1 MKVGSNTSPRHH
13 GDNAVRIATLI
24 MVAALPA
31 AAALALTSESLPF
44 TTVSAVILAASSDR
58 YDDDERSLNRNLSEA
73 LTAAK
78 FTGSIEQ
85 RFRKKIEKN
94 LGRPI
99 DPKLANLGRLLWF
112 DKLQSLGRDNSC
124 GGCHS
129 PTNGMGDSQP
139 IAIGVQNNNLVGAH
153 RIGPRNQRRAPTVV
167 NAALYPNMMWNS
179 RLASVA
185 GSPFDNS
192 RGFSL
197 SVFSIPEDFNT
208 PAPVRFSFAQNTLH
222 GVTHLLQAQ
231 AHVPPTDLTELAG
244 FKGSCPNGVPD
255 QWLGP
260 RFCQFDDGSGPGE
273 PLPPPDA
280 SGLRNEP
287 IRQAMLAALNS
298 ADAYRDLFREL
309 FPETG
314 PPLNRPIDFFM
325 FGKAIAEFE
334 FTLVYADAPL
344 DRFARGYVD
353 AMTSSQKR
361 GALLF
366 FGKSR
371 CVECHRVDGDS
382 NEMFSDFEEHVV
394 GVPQNA
400 PMFGARLGNVI
411 FSGPAGDEDF
421 GREERTGD
429 PADRYKFRTAP
440 LRNLAVSSAF
450 FHNGAYTRL
459 DDAIRFHVN
468 VAWAARRYS
477 PVAAGLPADLTH
489 RIGPPIPKMLI
500 DPRLRNPMALD
511 DEEFRDLLHFVD
523 QGLLDP
529 RVKRTH
535 LCELIPASVPSGLPT
550 MVFEDCPRP

>member
-1 MKVGSNTSPRHH
+1 
-13 GDNAVRIATLI
+13 VRFATLI
-24 MVAALPA
+24 IVAAVPA
-31 AAALALTSESLPF
+31 AAALTLTSESVHLASV
-44 TTVSAVILAASSDR
+44 TAVALAASADR

-73 LTAAK
+73 LSAAK
-78 FTGSIEQ
+78 FTGGIEQ
-85 RFRKKIEKN
+85 AFRQRIEKN

-153 RIGPRNQRRAPTVV
+153 RTGPRNQRRSPTVV

-192 RGFSL
+192 RGFSF
-197 SVFSIPEDFNT
+197 SVFPVSEELGTPEV
-208 PAPVRFSFAQNTLH
+208 PIRFSFAQNTLH

-231 AHVPPTDLTELAG
+231 AQVPPTDLTELAG

-260 RFCQFDDGSGPGE
+260 RFCQFDDETSAGE
-273 PLPPPDA
+273 PLPPADA
-280 SGLRNEP
+280 SGLRHEP
-287 IRQAMLAALNS
+287 IRQAMLAALNGS
-298 ADAYRDLFREL
+298 VTYRDLFREL

-314 PPLNRPIDFFM
+314 PPLNKPIDFFM

-366 FGKSR
+366 FGKSK

-400 PMFGARLGNVI
+400 PMFGAHLGNVI
-411 FSGPAGDEDF
+411 FSGAGGDEDF

-440 LRNLAVSSAF
+440 LRNLSVSSAF

-459 DDAIRFHVN
+459 DEAVRFHLNVVN
-468 VAWAARRYS
+468 AARRYS

-489 RIGPPIPKMLI
+489 RIGPPIPKTMI
-500 DPRLRNPMALD
+500 DPRLRNPITLD
-511 DEEFRDLLHFVD
+511 DQEFRDLLHFID

>member
-1 MKVGSNTSPRHH
+1 M
-13 GDNAVRIATLI
+13 RIATLI

-287 IRQAMLAALNS
+287 IRHAMLAALNS
-298 ADAYRDLFREL
+298 SDAYRDLFREL

-344 DRFARGYVD
+344 DRFARG
-353 AMTSSQKR
+353 MW
-361 GALLF
+361 
-366 FGKSR
+366 
-371 CVECHRVDGDS
+371 
-382 NEMFSDFEEHVV
+382 
-394 GVPQNA
+394 
-400 PMFGARLGNVI
+400 
-411 FSGPAGDEDF
+411 
-421 GREERTGD
+421 
-429 PADRYKFRTAP
+429 
-440 LRNLAVSSAF
+440 
-450 FHNGAYTRL
+450 TR
-459 DDAIRFHVN
+459 
-468 VAWAARRYS
+468 
-477 PVAAGLPADLTH
+477 
-489 RIGPPIPKMLI
+489 
-500 DPRLRNPMALD
+500 
-511 DEEFRDLLHFVD
+511 
-523 QGLLDP
+523 
-529 RVKRTH
+529 
-535 LCELIPASVPSGLPT
+535 
-550 MVFEDCPRP
+550 